1 MLKRQLDVPD
11 LESVGP
17 YSVAIQVGPA
27 VFVSGQLPL
36 NSEGNLVSEDLA
48 CQTKQVIE
56 NIEKSLKTAGLGLE
70 NVVKTTVYVT
80 NLDDFRQVNQTYA
93 IYFAHPYPARSCI
106 EVSKLP
112 HDAKVKI
119 DCIAVDAETDQEE
132 DCAGCCCEE
141 S

>member
-1 MLKRQLDVPD
+1 MLKRQLDVEE

-36 NSEGNLVSEDLA
+36 NEDCQLVSDDLA
-48 CQTKQVIE
+48 MQTKQVIE
-56 NIEKSLKTAGLGLE
+56 NLEKALQAAGMSLA

-80 NLDDFRQVNQTYA
+80 NLEDFRQVNQTYA
-93 IYFAHPYPARSCI
+93 IYFAHPYPARSCV
-106 EVSKLP
+106 EVSQLP
-112 HDAKVKI
+112 HNAKVKI
-119 DCIAVDAETDQEE
+119 DCVAVEAEVAHEE

-141 S
+141 